1 LWAAIGSGIL
11 ASETMADST
20 SPPAATPPDRPT
32 DLAATADE
40 ALARIARRGDEGVWI
55 TLTPRERLLTE
66 AQVLTARQAAGET
79 LPLFGL
85 LFGVKDN
92 IDVAGLPTT
101 AGCPAFAYTPAKSAT
116 VVSRLQAA
124 GALCLG
130 KTNLDQFATGLSGVR
145 SPYGVPRNLFDDRYI
160 VGGSSSGSGVAV
172 GAGVVD
178 FALGTDTAGSGRVP
192 AAFNNI
198 VGLKPSRGVLSTA
211 GVVPACPSLDCVSI
225 FAPTVE
231 VAARVATVAAGY
243 DAANP
248 FSRRDAGAVDFSPA
262 GRPPRFRFGVPAG
275 AALDFLGDAAAAE
288 VFERALARLQALGG
302 TRVEVDFAVFREAG
316 ALVYDSPIVAERL
329 LAAGRLLAER
339 PDAFLPVIRQIL
351 EPADRFDAR
360 AVFQMLRRRAELRR
374 QAAAILA
381 ELAFLIVPTS
391 PTIYRI
397 DQVEADPIRLNATLG
412 AYTNFVNPLD
422 LAAIAVPTGFR
433 ADGLPAGATLVG
445 PWGTE
450 GNLAAFASALHHET
464 SQTVGATGRPLGAE
478 PPPDH
483 RAPADWIPIAVLGAH
498 LAGEPLNH
506 QLTGAG
512 GRFLRAARTAPRYRF
527 YALPNT
533 QPPKPGLARVESDG
547 VAIELEVWALPA
559 AAFGN
564 FVARIP
570 PPLCIGSLELEDGAR
585 LSGFLC
591 EGHALAGAQDISRF
605 GGWRAYRR
613 ALAGAST

>member
-1 LWAAIGSGIL
+1 
-11 ASETMADST
+11 MADST
-20 SPPAATPPDRPT
+20 SPPTAVPFDRPAE
-32 DLAATADE
+32 LAAAADD
-40 ALARIARRGDEGVWI
+40 ALARIARRGNEGVWI
-55 TLTPRERLLTE
+55 TLTPRDRLLTE
-66 AQVLTARQAAGET
+66 AQVLTARQAAGEA

-101 AGCPAFAYTPAKSAT
+101 AACPAFAYTPAKSAT

-124 GALCLG
+124 GALCVG

-172 GAGVVD
+172 GSGVVD

-231 VAARVATVAAGY
+231 AAARVATVAAGY
-243 DAANP
+243 DAGDP
-248 FSRRDAGAVDFSPA
+248 FSQRDAGAVDFSPA
-262 GRPPRFRFGVPAG
+262 ARPPHFRFGVPAG
-275 AALDFLGDAAAAE
+275 GALDFLGDARAAE
-288 VFERALARLQALGG
+288 VFERALAHLQALGG

-360 AVFQMLRRRAELRR
+360 AVFQMQRRRAELRR
-374 QAAAILA
+374 QAAALLA
-381 ELAFLIVPTS
+381 ASDLAFLIVPTT

-397 DQVEADPIRLNATLG
+397 DQVEADPIRLNTTLG

-464 SQTVGATGRPLGAE
+464 SQTAGATGRPLGAA
-478 PPPDH
+478 PPPDQ

-533 QPPKPGLARVESDG
+533 QPPKPGLARVESGG

-570 PPLCIGSLELEDGAR
+570 APLCIGSLELDDGAR

-591 EGHALAGAQDISRF
+591 EGHALAGAQDISHF

-613 ALAGAST
+613 ALAGPSAGSST